1 MENSSFP
8 AEIFSIMTKLY
19 HFLAA
24 LFAGTAI
31 YVFVSLV
38 CGRDGILATRQL
50 LEQKRILS
58 NRTEEIQKITNSLEL
73 EQIALRNDDD
83 VIAAFARKLGFVHTG
98 EKIVKIS
105 GKDSMNRFIF
115 ETGTPIV
122 SETPKSI
129 PEWVCKVTGILM
141 ALVVFL
147 LLFICDYR
155 ESFQEERNER
165 IQNIDDNE
173 KKVASHEEYKK
184 TYIGGIPVYDLPQ
197 V

>member
-1 MENSSFP
+1 MLENSFFF

-31 YVFVSLV
+31 YVLVSLV
-38 CGRDGILATRQL
+38 CGRDGILANRQL

-58 NRTEEIQKITNSLEL
+58 SRTEEIQKITNGLEL

-83 VIAAFARKLGFVHTG
+83 VIAAFARNLGFVHSG

-122 SETPKSI
+122 SEVPKSI
-129 PEWVCKVTGILM
+129 PEWVCKVAGILM
-141 ALVVFL
+141 AAVVFL

-155 ESFQEERNER
+155 ESFLDER
-165 IQNIDDNE
+165 
-173 KKVASHEEYKK
+173 VAPPRNDKNQSPAKEDSNVF
-184 TYIGGIPVYDLPQ
+184 IGGIPVYDMPQ

>member
-1 MENSSFP
+1 M
-8 AEIFSIMTKLY
+8 IKLY

-58 NRTEEIQKITNSLEL
+58 NRTEEIQKITNGLEL

-83 VIAAFARKLGFVHTG
+83 VIAAFARKLGFVHSG

-122 SETPKSI
+122 SEEPKSI
-129 PEWVCKVTGILM
+129 PEWACKIAGILM
-141 ALVVFL
+141 ASVVFL

-155 ESFQEERNER
+155 ESFQEERRER
-165 IQNIDDNE
+165 NANNANSNKTNKEDDKSSFNKNLSEE
-173 KKVASHEEYKK
+173 KKTFV
-184 TYIGGIPVYDLPQ
+184 GGIPVYDLPQ